1 MCGRYASVAT
11 TAELRLEFTLDEVIG
26 PDLAPSWNVAPTD
39 PVRVVVQRRSRGGDR
54 DAQVRQLRT
63 MRWGLV
69 PSWSAT
75 PARGAKMINARIE
88 TVFDKPAFKAAA
100 ARRRA
105 LIPSLGYFEWRQTD
119 DGKIPY
125 FLHHP
130 DRRLLAFAGL
140 YELWPDPRRSAD
152 DPDRWLWTC
161 TIITQPATDL
171 LGHIHD
177 RSPVIVPPQLHDAW
191 LTCAREDAG
200 DARAVLERIPA
211 AALQPDVVSAA
222 VGNVRNNG
230 PELIRPVDVT
240 EVISSTRDPDRPPRR
255 LPATVLTLLVAL
267 VVASGLIGYLATR
280 HKPSRATAAT
290 NPSPA
295 PPSPPAQP
303 DPVAPAALQC
313 VQPCDTPILRAT
325 AGAGPAGL
333 RLLVNTV
340 PLSILDSTGNRTRGP
355 QVPLRRGEHVRS
367 LMRMGVDAVA
377 LVQADFVADATP
389 PGRVYRLGPD
399 SVALIGRA
407 DELVQGVG
415 ATVWTVTYPRSPPS
429 PAGTAPYTLREIDST
444 GRQLARHTEPPEVR
458 PVRATRAGLLATIS
472 PPMADGSYYGT
483 SEQVVLLNPATGRAR
498 RVLSNGAFAVLDATD
513 NRVALSYPRRPLI
526 DVYDL
531 DDGTVTGI
539 RYQPAYRAPTY
550 GRFSP
555 DQRSLVLGFSG
566 LPQLGTT
573 PPSYGYL
580 QVLDLDTGAVTP
592 IDGLRTLPKFDAAL
606 DWSGNGTLL
615 LAVDAGALEHI
626 ALWHGEG
633 RPLTVLPRGVAHSPA
648 YQFSYLQLRG

>member
-1 MCGRYASVAT
+1 M
-11 TAELRLEFTLDEVIG
+11 
-26 PDLAPSWNVAPTD
+26 
-39 PVRVVVQRRSRGGDR
+39 
-54 DAQVRQLRT
+54 
-63 MRWGLV
+63 
-69 PSWSAT
+69 
-75 PARGAKMINARIE
+75 
-88 TVFDKPAFKAAA
+88 
-100 ARRRA
+100 
-105 LIPSLGYFEWRQTD
+105 
-119 DGKIPY
+119 
-125 FLHHP
+125 
-130 DRRLLAFAGL
+130 
-140 YELWPDPRRSAD
+140 
-152 DPDRWLWTC
+152 
-161 TIITQPATDL
+161 
-171 LGHIHD
+171 
-177 RSPVIVPPQLHDAW
+177 
-191 LTCAREDAG
+191 
-200 DARAVLERIPA
+200 
-211 AALQPDVVSAA
+211 
-222 VGNVRNNG
+222 
-230 PELIRPVDVT
+230 T

-267 VVASGLIGYLATR
+267 VAATGLISYLATR
-280 HKPSRATAAT
+280 HQPSRATAAT
-290 NPSPA
+290 NPSPTA
-295 PPSPPAQP
+295 PSPPAQP
-303 DPVAPAALQC
+303 DPVAPRALQC

-325 AGAGPAGL
+325 AGAGPTGL

-340 PLSILDSTGNRTRGP
+340 PLSILDSAGNRTRGP
-355 QVPLRRGEHVRS
+355 QVPLRRGEHVTS

-415 ATVWTVTYPRSPPS
+415 ATVWTVTYPRSTPS
-429 PAGTAPYTLREIDST
+429 PAGPAPYTLREIDST
-444 GRQLARHTEPPEVR
+444 GRQLARQTEPPEVR

-472 PPMADGSYYGT
+472 PSMSDGSYYGT
-483 SEQVVLLNPATGRAR
+483 SEQVVLLNPATGRTG
-498 RVLSNGAFAVLDATD
+498 RVLSNDAFAVLDATD

-550 GRFSP
+550 GRLSP

-592 IDGLRTLPKFDAAL
+592 IDGLRTLPKSDVAL

-615 LAVDAGALEHI
+615 LAVDAGAQTQI
-626 ALWHGEG
+626 ALWHGDG
-633 RPLTVLPRGVAHSPA
+633 RSLTLLPRGVAHSPA
-648 YQFSYLQLRG
+648 YQFSYLQLPG